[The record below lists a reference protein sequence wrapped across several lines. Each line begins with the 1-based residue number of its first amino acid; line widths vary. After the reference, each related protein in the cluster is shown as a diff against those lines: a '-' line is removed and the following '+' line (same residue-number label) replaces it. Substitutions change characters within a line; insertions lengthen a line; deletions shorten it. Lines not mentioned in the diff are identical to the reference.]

1 MLIYKIMS
9 FVNGSED
16 VEIFNS
22 GLPTYLTLSVSPIA
36 LITLPQ
42 IMVELKNSIV
52 LRKISISKV
61 SALNF
66 SLLLIGYIFVAQI
79 LSLIIVIISYATLLN
94 VDAPTY
100 MARTN

>member
-1 MLIYKIMS
+1 MIIYKIMS
-9 FVNGSED
+9 YVDGSED
-16 VEIFNS
+16 VGIFVS
-22 GLPTYLTLSVSPIA
+22 GLATYLTLAIAPIA

-66 SLLLIGYIFVAQI
+66 SLLLIGYIFVMQCI
-79 LSLIIVIISYATLLN
+79 SLIIVVISYATFLN
-94 VDAPTY
+94 VDAPEC
-100 MARTN
+100 MARVN